1 MHLVIDLRI
10 IVVYN
15 FNFLSFHFGG
25 YFSLD
30 KLSHSFF
37 GRLLIDGINKIF
49 VNKVVMSRFKVL
61 QVIND

>member
-15 FNFLSFHFGG
+15 LDFLSFHFGR
-25 YFSLD
+25 YFPLD
-30 KLSHSFF
+30 KLRHSFF
-37 GRLLIDGINKIF
+37 WRLLIDGINKIF